1 MTPLSKIKLKLF
13 LSLSIKKYRQEY
25 GLFLVEGIKMTKEA
39 LLSGWDIQAIIV
51 EDSRQDSLSDWGIP
65 IENQEVYHCETSIF
79 KQLSSQNNP
88 EGILAVIG
96 FPDAQSDFGFI
107 LPELPPDA
115 FAESPGFILDN
126 IQDPGNVGTILRI
139 ADWFGMKSVICTEG
153 TADVLNA
160 KTLRGSMGSVFR
172 IKITYVKS
180 LFPQIADTPCPILLA
195 DMQGESL
202 EKAVLSGKE
211 WILLGNEANGVNPEI
226 AALSSLKKI
235 HISGKGQAESLNVAV
250 SAGIFAYRV
259 ANP

>member
-1 MTPLSKIKLKLF
+1 MISKALIKDIKALQQPKFRQIYNKFIAEGEKVCTEF
-13 LSLSIKKYRQEY
+13 LISSKY
-25 GLFLVEGIKMTKEA
+25 M
-39 LLSGWDIQAIIV
+39 
-51 EDSRQDSLSDWGIP
+51 
-65 IENQEVYHCETSIF
+65 IEKIF
-79 KQLSSQNNP
+79 VSN
-88 EGILAVIG
+88 I
-96 FPDAQSDFGFI
+96 
-107 LPELPPDA
+107 A
-115 FAESPGFILDN
+115 FAKYQNILEDKTAEIILVSHKEMEQISSFKTSSDILLLLERKEDDDN
-126 IQDPGNVGTILRI
+126 ILLKEGTSAIYLDGIQDPGNVGTIIRI